1 MMSPRGASLLVL
13 APALRER
20 MRPHAAGWFAGENPH
35 TSYYGL
41 PLRLATDAR
50 RFDTSPA
57 WFSWVGAQPALE
69 IIEKLGVENI
79 RDHDVRLTNRLRQ
92 GLGLELSNSA
102 IVSVDVD
109 DAQRK
114 LDRAGIRA
122 SVRAGR
128 IRLSCHVYN
137 TDADVDE
144 ALTTLTSP

>member
-1 MMSPRGASLLVL
+1 
-13 APALRER
+13 
-20 MRPHAAGWFAGENPH
+20 MRPLAAGWFAGDNPH

-41 PLRLATDAR
+41 PLRLADDAR

-69 IIEKLGVENI
+69 TIERLGVENI
-79 RDHDVRLTNRLRQ
+79 RDHDVRLANRLRY
-92 GLGLELSNSA
+92 GLGLELSESA
-102 IVSVDVD
+102 IVSVDID

-128 IRLSCHVYN
+128 IRLSCHVYT
-137 TDADVDE
+137 TDKDVDE
-144 ALTTLTSP
+144 ALTTLTAP

>member
-1 MMSPRGASLLVL
+1 
-13 APALRER
+13 
-20 MRPHAAGWFAGENPH
+20 MRPLAAGWFAGDNPH

-57 WFSWVGAQPALE
+57 WFSWVGAQSALE
-69 IIEKLGVENI
+69 VIEKLGVENI
-79 RDHDVRLTNRLRQ
+79 REHDVRLANRLRK
-92 GLGLELSNSA
+92 GLELEPSNSA
-102 IVSVDVD
+102 IVSVDIH

-128 IRLSCHVYN
+128 IRLSCHLYN
-137 TDADVDE
+137 TDKDVDD
-144 ALTTLTSP
+144 ALTTLTAP